1 MVKNNWENNRYKN
14 QLEDVWITKNNP
26 GSILTKK
33 ASTELK
39 YDLEK
44 LDPNFARM
52 LLPWI
57 LRNPRYIRAAIRL
70 MRSVKKAKQI
80 RVKAQENGLMV
91 PPFLI
96 ISITSQCNLFCTGC
110 YAAAT
115 GNLSNSKSK
124 GNSFSKTSLSIEQ
137 WRKIIGQAIELGV
150 IGFVV
155 AGGEPFLY
163 PGLLDICE
171 EFKDRL
177 FLILTNGT
185 ALSKADFK
193 RLKHLTNLAIIVSV
207 EGGPEL
213 TNSRRG
219 EGVYKKAI
227 NTLTRLNKIGLLT
240 GISVTIT
247 RINFRYWM
255 DIKHIDDLIAHGARF
270 GVFIEYI
277 PLTPGLEPEVEVPP
291 QPGTT
296 SNDIPENLDS
306 IIKWDTKNDH
316 LLMLT
321 PEERADFRAQ
331 ILNYRATK
339 PIYIVHSPGDEEYF
353 GGCVSAGRGFAH
365 VTPTGDLTPCP
376 VSNIATHNL
385 TKATLREGFESPL
398 FEEIRKNEHLL
409 ETNGMPCALFAHPRE
424 VDVLAKSVGAY
435 RTDAKRG
442 EV

>member
-1 MVKNNWENNRYKN
+1 
-14 QLEDVWITKNNP
+14 LEDVWITKNHH
-26 GSILTKK
+26 GSTPTKK

-70 MRSVKKAKQI
+70 MRSVKKAKQT

-115 GNLSNSKSK
+115 GNLYNRKSK
-124 GNSFSKTSLSIEQ
+124 GNSLPKTSLNIEQ
-137 WRKIIGQAIELGV
+137 WHKIISEARELGV
-150 IGFVV
+150 IGFVI

-185 ALSKADFK
+185 TLSKADFK
-193 RLKHLTNLAIIVSV
+193 RLRHLTNLAIIVSV

-219 EGVYKKAI
+219 EGVYEKAMT
-227 NTLTRLNKIGLLT
+227 NLTRLNKMGILT
-240 GISVTIT
+240 GISATIT
-247 RINFRYWM
+247 RINYRYWM
-255 DIKHIDDLIAHGARF
+255 DNKLIDDLISQGIRF
-270 GVFIEYI
+270 GFFIEYI
-277 PLTPGLEPEVEVPP
+277 PLTPGIEPDLETPSSI
-291 QPGTT
+291 GTIKDK
-296 SNDIPENLDS
+296 SESREDS
-306 IIKWDTKNDH
+306 IKWDTKNDH

-321 PEERADFRAQ
+321 PEERAEFRAQ
-331 ILNYRATK
+331 MLNYRETK

-385 TKATLREGFESPL
+385 TKATLREGLESPL

-409 ETNGMPCALFAHPRE
+409 ETEGMPCALFAHPIE

-435 RTDAKRG
+435 RTNTKKG

>member
-1 MVKNNWENNRYKN
+1 MGDALIIKNNF
-14 QLEDVWITKNNP
+14 
-26 GSILTKK
+26 GSIPMKK
-33 ASTELK
+33 VSRKLK

-52 LLPWI
+52 MLPWI

-70 MRSVKKAKQI
+70 MRSVKKAKKI
-80 RVKAQENGLMV
+80 RVKAQENGLLV

-96 ISITSQCNLFCTGC
+96 ISITSKCNLFCTGC

-115 GNLSNSKSK
+115 GTINDRNSDTNSKTNNPLK
-124 GNSFSKTSLSIEQ
+124 IEQ
-137 WRKIIGQAIELGV
+137 WRKIISEARELGV

-163 PGLLDICE
+163 PGLLDLCE

-185 ALSKADFK
+185 AFTKADFK
-193 RLKHLTNLAIIVSV
+193 RLKRLTNLAIIVSV

-219 EGVYKKAI
+219 KGVYEKAM
-227 NTLTRLNKIGLLT
+227 NTLTYLNKMGMLT
-240 GISVTIT
+240 GISATIT
-247 RINFRYWM
+247 RINYKYWM
-255 DIKHIDDLIAHGARF
+255 DPKLIDNLISQGVRF

-277 PLTPGLEPEVEVPP
+277 PLTPGIEPDTETPSP
-291 QPGTT
+291 
-296 SNDIPENLDS
+296 S
-306 IIKWDTKNDH
+306 IETIKDKSERREDFINWDTKNDH

-321 PEERADFRAQ
+321 PEERAVFRAQ
-331 ILNYRATK
+331 MLNYRETK

-385 TKATLREGFESPL
+385 TTATLREGLASPL
-398 FEEIRKNEHLL
+398 FEEIRDNEYLL
-409 ETNGMPCALFAHPRE
+409 ETEGMPCALFAHPKE
-424 VDVLAKSVGAY
+424 MDVLAKSVGAY
-435 RTDAKRG
+435 RTNIERG

>member
-1 MVKNNWENNRYKN
+1 MVKNNWEINRYKN
-14 QLEDVWITKNNP
+14 QLEDDWITKNNP
-26 GSILTKK
+26 GSKTIKK
-33 ASTELK
+33 ASLELK

-52 LLPWI
+52 ILPWVF
-57 LRNPRYIRAAIRL
+57 RHPRYLRAAIRL
-70 MRSVKKAKQI
+70 MRSVKKAKQT

-115 GNLSNSKSK
+115 GNVYNRYSNS
-124 GNSFSKTSLSIEQ
+124 NTRTKTALEKQQ
-137 WRKIIGQAIELGV
+137 WRTIVSQARELGV
-150 IGFVV
+150 IGFVI

-163 PGLLDICE
+163 PGLLDLCE

-185 ALSKADFK
+185 AFTKADFK
-193 RLKHLTNLAIIVSV
+193 RLKRLTNLAIIVSI

-219 EGVYKKAI
+219 EDVYEKAM
-227 NTLTRLNKIGLLT
+227 NTLTQLNKMGMLT
-240 GISVTIT
+240 GISATIT
-247 RINFRYWM
+247 RINYRYWM
-255 DIKHIDDLIAHGARF
+255 DTKLIDNLISQGVRF

-277 PLTPGLEPEVEVPP
+277 PLTPGVEP
-291 QPGTT
+291 
-296 SNDIPENLDS
+296 DS
-306 IIKWDTKNDH
+306 ETPSPLFETFKDKSEREGKPIKWDTKNDH

-321 PEERADFRAQ
+321 PEERAEFRAQ
-331 ILNYRATK
+331 ILNYRETK
-339 PIYIVHSPGDEEYF
+339 PIYIIHSPGDEEYF

-376 VSNIATHNL
+376 ISNIATHNL
-385 TKATLREGFESPL
+385 TTATLREGLTSLL
-398 FEEIRKNEHLL
+398 FEEIRENEHLL
-409 ETNGMPCALFAHPRE
+409 EMEGMPCALFAHPKE
-424 VDVLAKSVGAY
+424 VDALAKSVGAY
-435 RTDAKRG
+435 RTSIERG

>member
-1 MVKNNWENNRYKN
+1 M
-14 QLEDVWITKNNP
+14 EDARITKNNP
-26 GSILTKK
+26 NSTPTKK

-39 YDLEK
+39 HYLEK

-52 LLPWI
+52 LLPWV
-57 LRNPRYIRAAIRL
+57 LRHPRYLRAAIRL

-80 RVKAQENGLMV
+80 RVKAKENGLMV

-115 GNLSNSKSK
+115 GNVYFRKTK
-124 GNSFSKTSLSIEQ
+124 GNSLSDTSLNKEQ
-137 WRKIIGQAIELGV
+137 WRKIIREARDLGV

-163 PGLLDICE
+163 PGLLDLCE

-219 EGVYKKAI
+219 EGVYEKAI
-227 NTLTRLNKIGLLT
+227 NTLTRLNKMGILT
-240 GISVTIT
+240 GISATIT
-247 RINFRYWM
+247 RINYRYWM
-255 DIKHIDDLIAHGARF
+255 DNKLIDDLISQGVRF

-277 PLTPGLEPEVEVPP
+277 PLTPGIEPYLETPSSI
-291 QPGTT
+291 GTIKDK
-296 SNDIPENLDS
+296 SERKEGP
-306 IIKWDTKNDH
+306 IKWDTKNDK

-321 PEERADFRAQ
+321 QEERAEFRAQ
-331 ILNYRATK
+331 MLNYRKTK
-339 PIYIVHSPGDEEYF
+339 SIYIVHSPGDEEYF
-353 GGCVSAGRGFAH
+353 GGCISAGRGFAH
-365 VTPTGDLTPCP
+365 VTPSGDLTPCP
-376 VSNIATHNL
+376 ISNIATHNL
-385 TKATLREGFESPL
+385 TTATLREGLESPL
-398 FEEIRKNEHLL
+398 FEEIRENDYLL
-409 ETNGMPCALFAHPRE
+409 ETEGMPCALFAHPRE
-424 VDVLAKSVGAY
+424 VDVLAESVGAY
-435 RTDAKRG
+435 RINTKRG

>member
-1 MVKNNWENNRYKN
+1 MGDALIIKNNF
-14 QLEDVWITKNNP
+14 D
-26 GSILTKK
+26 SIPMKK
-33 ASTELK
+33 MSRKLK
-39 YDLEK
+39 LDLEK

-52 LLPWI
+52 MLPWI

-70 MRSVKKAKQI
+70 ILSVKKAKKI
-80 RVKAQENGLMV
+80 RVEAQENGLLV

-96 ISITSQCNLFCTGC
+96 ISITSKCNLFCTGC
-110 YAAAT
+110 YAAPT
-115 GNLSNSKSK
+115 GTINDRNSNKNSKT
-124 GNSFSKTSLSIEQ
+124 NNPLKTEQ
-137 WRKIIGQAIELGV
+137 WRKIISEPRELGV

-155 AGGEPFLY
+155 AGGEPLMY
-163 PGLLDICE
+163 PGLLDLCE

-185 ALSKADFK
+185 AFTKADFK

-219 EGVYKKAI
+219 KGVYEKAM
-227 NTLTRLNKIGLLT
+227 NTLTRLNKMGMLT
-240 GISVTIT
+240 GISATIT
-247 RINFRYWM
+247 RINYKYWM
-255 DIKHIDDLIAHGARF
+255 DPKLIDNLISQGVRF

-277 PLTPGLEPEVEVPP
+277 PLTPGIEP
-291 QPGTT
+291 
-296 SNDIPENLDS
+296 DS
-306 IIKWDTKNDH
+306 ETPSPSIVTIRDKSESGEETINWDTKNDH

-321 PEERADFRAQ
+321 PEERAEFRAQ
-331 ILNYRATK
+331 MLNYRETK

-365 VTPTGDLTPCP
+365 ITPTGDLTPCP

-385 TKATLREGFESPL
+385 TTTTLREGLESPL
-398 FEEIRKNEHLL
+398 FEEIRENEHLL
-409 ETNGMPCALFAHPRE
+409 ETEGIPCALFAHPKE
-424 VDVLAKSVGAY
+424 VDDLAESVGAY
-435 RTDAKRG
+435 RTYTKRG